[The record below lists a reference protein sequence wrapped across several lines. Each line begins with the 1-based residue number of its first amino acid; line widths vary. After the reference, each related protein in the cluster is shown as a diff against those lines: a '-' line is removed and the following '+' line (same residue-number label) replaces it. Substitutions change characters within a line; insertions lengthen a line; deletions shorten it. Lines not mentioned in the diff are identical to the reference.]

1 MANIEILNISFK
13 SLKAEIKALQEEM
26 LNLNKESD
34 EYKKKASECAQ
45 KQQKLKEVMND
56 SKKGFAENS
65 EETKNLEGSY
75 NALSKELSKLRKEW
89 KSTNDEAKRQEIG
102 AKMVEINN
110 QLKALDESVGVYSRN
125 VGNYAN
131 SFKTALDGI
140 GLSGTKLG
148 ATFQTLGAMAD
159 GAKNSSI
166 GFKGALDL
174 ISKHPILT
182 IVGLLV
188 TIFMKLKDSIA
199 QNEELSNK
207 LSKAMSALNPIFD
220 AVTNAVTWLADKL
233 VIVIDFVMSNLPK
246 VIKVV
251 GNSAESVGNIIANI
265 VDVLMFIPSTMAKVW
280 KSVTEMAS
288 KGLTKITDLAAS
300 ALRAIGQDGAA
311 SKLTSTVKSA
321 IDGTLNLFD
330 KFINTTKNAGNAVR
344 GFFSNAKKGADEFAE
359 SMSTAQKWQEKEI
372 QLEQDLR
379 KEKEL
384 TAQSE
389 LKQSQLKIAIA
400 QEKDTKKRIE
410 LEKQLRQEI
419 EATGKRQVELARR
432 QKEIAEYNAS
442 RTANSKDV
450 NNQLADIGANVYK
463 TEAAYGTQMS
473 TVDRQ
478 ITRQQKS
485 LDKQSA
491 KQVID
496 EDAKLLEQW
505 LKQRSDAYKA
515 DVENAKIANDSKMQE
530 IADSYAK
537 EYVAISEQYLQGAI
551 PYEEY
556 QSKLADIKQ
565 NFDNQKLESEILSN
579 QNILLETENY
589 YNSLVEKMGSGSVQ
603 ALEAHQ
609 KMEEQKLKISQLT
622 NEQMIKLTEQQ
633 VKAQQVASNAENKI
647 SQNQQRTKD
656 KQLNAYKA
664 FSSTMV
670 KVMGETSDAAK
681 AFAISGAIVDT
692 WRGANAI
699 ISQPQNF
706 GPGPVGVALSY
717 IAAAAEVASGLA
729 NVANITSESTSG
741 GGVNTPTI
749 SYSALN
755 QTPLLNEVT
764 DMQNAQVIAST
775 QPDARVYILESDI
788 QSSNAR
794 VNVREVSSEF

>member
-34 EYKKKASECAQ
+34 EYKKKASECAE

-56 SKKGFAENS
+56 SKKGFSENS

-148 ATFQTLGAMAD
+148 STFQSLGAMAD

-188 TIFMKLKDSIA
+188 TIFLKLKDSIS

-207 LSKAMSALNPIFD
+207 LAKAMSALNPIFD
-220 AVTNAVTWLADKL
+220 AVTNAITWLADKL

-251 GNSAESVGNIIANI
+251 GNSAESVGNVIANV

-311 SKLTSTVKSA
+311 DKLTSTVKSA

-330 KFINTTKNAGNAVR
+330 KFINTTKNAGDAVR
-344 GFFSNAKKGADEFAE
+344 GLFSSAKKGADEFAE
-359 SMSTAQKWQEKEI
+359 SMSTAQKWREKEI

-379 KEKEL
+379 KENEL
-384 TAQSE
+384 TAQSK

-410 LEKQLRQEI
+410 LEKQLRQEL
-419 EATGKRQVELARR
+419 ETTGKRQAELARR

-442 RTANSKDV
+442 RTANSKEV
-450 NNQLADIGANVYK
+450 NDQLAEIGANVYK
-463 TEAAYGTQMS
+463 TEADYGTQMS

-478 ITRQQKS
+478 ITRQEKS
-485 LDKQSA
+485 LDKQNQ
-491 KQVID
+491 KQVIED
-496 EDAKLLEQW
+496 DAKPLEDDAESLEEW
-505 LKQRSDAYKA
+505 LKQRNEAYKA

-537 EYVAISEQYLQGAI
+537 EYVAISEQYLKGTLS
-551 PYEEY
+551 YEDY
-556 QSKLADIKQ
+556 QSKLSEIKQ
-565 NFDNQKLESEILSN
+565 TYDNQKLENEIISN
-579 QNILLETENY
+579 QAILDKTENH
-589 YNSLVEKMGSGSVQ
+589 YNLLVEKMGSGSVQ
-603 ALEAHQ
+603 ALEVHQ

-633 VKAQQVASNAENKI
+633 VKAQQAASNAENKI
-647 SQNQQRTKD
+647 SQNQQ
-656 KQLNAYKA
+656 
-664 FSSTMV
+664 STC
-670 KVMGETSDAAK
+670 
-681 AFAISGAIVDT
+681 
-692 WRGANAI
+692 
-699 ISQPQNF
+699 
-706 GPGPVGVALSY
+706 
-717 IAAAAEVASGLA
+717 
-729 NVANITSESTSG
+729 
-741 GGVNTPTI
+741 
-749 SYSALN
+749 
-755 QTPLLNEVT
+755 
-764 DMQNAQVIAST
+764 
-775 QPDARVYILESDI
+775 
-788 QSSNAR
+788 
-794 VNVREVSSEF
+794 